1 MLKIARSFAQLIFSE
16 LMNVYVE
23 GNILN
28 GREFFP
34 KESAQQ
40 QLCNAE
46 QDFYHYLKSVFFRQ
60 SDSWYAIWEAQGRYV
75 SALRLEPYSDGY
87 LLCALETAPD
97 VRQRGY
103 AKTLICAVQSYLAEQ
118 GSGVLYSHVSKRNA
132 ASLAVHKK
140 CGFQIVMDH
149 AVYSDGSVH
158 QNSYTLAYPYKKSE
172 T

>member
-1 MLKIARSFAQLIFSE
+1 MLKIVQSLGQLNFSA
-16 LMNVYVE
+16 LMNVYTE

-28 GREFFP
+28 GKTFYP

-46 QDFYHYLKSVFFRQ
+46 QNFYHYLNSVFFRQ
-60 SDSWYAIWEAQGRYV
+60 NNSCYAIWEAQGRYV

-103 AKTLICAVQSYLAEQ
+103 AETLVCAAQSYLAEQ
-118 GSGVLYSHVSKRNA
+118 GSGVLYSHVSKKNA

-140 CGFQIVMDH
+140 CGFQIIMDH

-158 QNSYTLAYPYKKSE
+158 QNSYTLAFAYEKSE

>member
-1 MLKIARSFAQLIFSE
+1 
-16 LMNVYVE
+16 MNVYAE

-28 GREFFP
+28 GREFYP

-46 QDFYHYLKSVFFRQ
+46 QDFYHYLRSVFFRQ
-60 SDSWYAIWEAQGRYV
+60 SDSCYAIWEAQGHYA

-97 VRQRGY
+97 VRKRGY
-103 AKTLICAVQSYLAEQ
+103 AEALISAVQKHLAAQ
-118 GSGVLYSHVSKRNA
+118 GRGVLYSHVSKKNA
-132 ASLAVHKK
+132 ASLAVHRK

-158 QNSYTLAYPYKKSE
+158 QNSYTLAYVYKKSE

>member
-1 MLKIARSFAQLIFSE
+1 MLKIARSLGQLDFSA
-16 LMNVYVE
+16 LMNVYAE

-28 GREFFP
+28 GKAFYP
-34 KESAQQ
+34 NESAQQ

-60 SDSWYAIWEAQGRYV
+60 CDSWYAIWESQGRYV
-75 SALRLEPYSDGY
+75 SALRVEPYSDGY
-87 LLCALETAPD
+87 LLCALETASD

-103 AKTLICAVQSYLAEQ
+103 AVTLVSTVQKHLAKQ
-118 GSGVLYSHVSKRNA
+118 GSGVLYSHVSKTNA
-132 ASLAVHKK
+132 ASLAVHRK

-149 AVYSDGSVH
+149 AVYSDGSVL
-158 QNSYTLAYPYKKSE
+158 QNCYTLAYAYEKSE